1 MSLFSERNGFTKKP
15 IQLESMTP
23 ELRNRIWNT
32 YCCEICLD
40 EFGYFT
46 NYLEE
51 IMDELGLPFS
61 GLNGTENLQ
70 ADLQVFRKW
79 FVRAEWY
86 QIYDFVEVYLC
97 YLPPKAR
104 KVFSSMLLTVTT

>member
-1 MSLFSERNGFTKKP
+1 MPLFSERYGYSEKP
-15 IQLESMTP
+15 LQLECITP

-32 YCCEICLD
+32 YSCEICSD

-79 FVRAEWY
+79 FMHAEWY
-86 QIYDFVEVYLC
+86 QIYDFVEGNADLIH
-97 YLPPKAR
+97 PKR
-104 KVFSSMLLTVTT
+104 GQI